1 MSRAEAHLGVSP
13 AAPSQD
19 EPTLTLEKVGQSSH
33 ANFKMSKLAH
43 FVEVSMVMVPWGSPH
58 VRAAV
63 MDVVRMNHVRESD
76 LLLNQT
82 LLLEK
87 SFSNELLRSR
97 KCNWFWNVLW
107 RHSEKPL
114 PTLLVDIHGKERQ
127 QLGAKVL
134 EMDHA
139 PLSQAIFFLISLQS
153 SDNFFCRSF

>member
-19 EPTLTLEKVGQSSH
+19 EPTLTLEQVGQSSH
-33 ANFKMSKLAH
+33 ANFKMSKLVH

-97 KCNWFWNVLW
+97 KCN
-107 RHSEKPL
+107 
-114 PTLLVDIHGKERQ
+114 
-127 QLGAKVL
+127 
-134 EMDHA
+134 
-139 PLSQAIFFLISLQS
+139 
-153 SDNFFCRSF
+153 